1 VVRVGKVEA
10 ATIQDWCPEPGNLVS
25 WAPSAASLTKASQ
38 APISTVPPSYMQTQ
52 HLRNYCAYVDNGQE
66 MSRLVISGWNVPG
79 KCDIRTM
86 THVINTH
93 LRRHDTYRSWFKPT
107 DDGQFVRHTL
117 EKSRDIQFVAV
128 EHGETTA
135 EQFRDHIMETPTPLA
150 WDCFRFAIIQ
160 RSDHFLFCAT
170 IDHLHCDA
178 MIVTTAFAEIQMMY
192 SALVKGVA
200 PSRLPEA
207 GSYVEYCA
215 RQRDYTSGLT
225 LASPE
230 VREWVDFFEA
240 NNGKLPDHPVPLGDT
255 SIPCTLTGERLLDE
269 RQTAA
274 FEAACTAAGVRFC
287 GGVFA
292 ANALVEHRLTGN
304 DTYRAIIPVDIRQS
318 EADFMT
324 SGWFTGFVPIT
335 VPVAGSCFADVA
347 RAAQS
352 SFDSGRDLAQVP
364 LDRVLELA
372 PWLREG
378 DWGAPLVFYLDA
390 GCPPLSALVHS
401 QVDGLGAGLYHDGGL
416 LRQLNVRVNRLE
428 NETQLTLLYP
438 NNQTARESVARY
450 VEALKS
456 VMIRIAEGREV
467 MPAPRRNGQLHLA
480 YSRREAF
487 AEASTK
493 TDSLSSWLIG

>member
-1 VVRVGKVEA
+1 MVRVGKVEA
-10 ATIQDWCPEPGNLVS
+10 ATIQDWCPEPGNLVH
-25 WAPSAASLTKASQ
+25 WEPSAKSLTKASQ
-38 APISTVPPSYMQTQ
+38 APINAVPPSYMQTQ
-52 HLRNYCAYVDNGQE
+52 HLRNYCAYVDNGLE

-93 LRRHDTYRSWFKPT
+93 LRRHDTYHSWFKPT
-107 DDGQFVRHTL
+107 DDGQFERHSL
-117 EKSRDIQFVAV
+117 EKPRDIQFVPV
-128 EHGETTA
+128 SHGETTTA
-135 EQFRDHIMETPTPLA
+135 EFRDHILETPTPLE

-160 RSDHFLFCAT
+160 RADHFLFCAT

-178 MIVTTAFAEIQMMY
+178 TIVTTAFAEIQMMY
-192 SALVKGVA
+192 SALINGAA

-215 RQRDYTSGLT
+215 RQREYMDGLT
-225 LASPE
+225 LATPE
-230 VREWVDFFEA
+230 VRQWVEFFEG
-240 NNGKLPDHPVPLGDT
+240 NDGKLPDHPVPLGDIT
-255 SIPCTLTGERLLDE
+255 VPCTLTGERLLDE

-292 ANALVEHRLTGN
+292 AQALVEHQLTGN
-304 DTYRAIIPVDIRQS
+304 EAYRAIIPVDIRRS
-318 EADFMT
+318 EIDFMT

-335 VPVAGSCFADVA
+335 VPVTGSSFADLARVA
-347 RAAQS
+347 QD

-401 QVDGLGAGLYHDGGL
+401 QVEGLRAGLYHDGGL

-438 NNQTARESVARY
+438 NNEIARDSVARY
-450 VEALKS
+450 VEVLKS
-456 VMIRIAEGREV
+456 VMVRIAEGREV
-467 MPAPRRNGQLHLA
+467 MPAPRRNGALHLA
-480 YSRREAF
+480 YSRREPF
-487 AEASTK
+487 LEVSAEAAP
-493 TDSLSSWLIG
+493 LSNWRTG